1 MKRTRITAF
10 VLTVIMMVTS
20 VFGNN
25 DMNVKVA
32 KASASV
38 KYEKEKTYNGSGF
51 SVKYV
56 IENQWENQYIA
67 NVYITNT
74 GTETIEN
81 WELAYESMDEITN
94 IWNANITYHAA
105 TNYNIKNAEHNQNIQ
120 PGATVSFGFQASFTG
135 SEIKTPD
142 IYRIIG
148 SEMIVNNSDYNVT
161 YNLQSAWNTGC
172 IMEITISNIS
182 DENIEDWS
190 MKMDFPYTIQNIWRS
205 KITAHEGNTY
215 CLKNLEYNSIIRPGA
230 TETFG
235 MQVAYPENSMVQYP
249 TGIVLSQY
257 KKDKWYLDFDKE
269 WNRAMI
275 HADSDEFVTAANK
288 NKGKIK
294 IAMLDS
300 GIDYT
305 SNINVIEQEDFTN
318 EYDDMSILFSDLSGH
333 GTAVAGILG
342 SSAAADSETFD
353 YGNEYMNKVM
363 NEKIDGVNPY
373 VDLYCARILN
383 DENETTVSKLIK
395 GIEWAIEKT

>member
-142 IYRIIG
+142 
-148 SEMIVNNSDYNVT
+148 
-161 YNLQSAWNTGC
+161 
-172 IMEITISNIS
+172 
-182 DENIEDWS
+182 
-190 MKMDFPYTIQNIWRS
+190 
-205 KITAHEGNTY
+205 
-215 CLKNLEYNSIIRPGA
+215 
-230 TETFG
+230 
-235 MQVAYPENSMVQYP
+235 
-249 TGIVLSQY
+249 
-257 KKDKWYLDFDKE
+257 
-269 WNRAMI
+269 
-275 HADSDEFVTAANK
+275 
-288 NKGKIK
+288 
-294 IAMLDS
+294 
-300 GIDYT
+300 
-305 SNINVIEQEDFTN
+305 
-318 EYDDMSILFSDLSGH
+318 
-333 GTAVAGILG
+333 
-342 SSAAADSETFD
+342 
-353 YGNEYMNKVM
+353 MNHRK
-363 NEKIDGVNPY
+363 
-373 VDLYCARILN
+373 
-383 DENETTVSKLIK
+383 
-395 GIEWAIEKT
+395 